1 MMRNPQRKARHALVY
16 IILAGLMLAA
26 TACTNIS
33 PSTFVSPVEP
43 PKPPA
48 AASESLSG
56 TLSGTVT
63 YLLRIALA
71 PDAVVEVT
79 LQDVSKAD
87 APAEVIS
94 TQTIETKG
102 AQAPIPYSLKYDP
115 AKIAAKN
122 TYAVRATITE
132 GGQLTWTSTKR
143 YPVLT
148 RGAPVDNVE
157 IIVEQVPQTG
167 AAATPDSA
175 ALPALT
181 GVLTGTVTYLQ
192 RIALPPNA
200 VIDVQLQDVSLQD
213 VPATVIAAERYVAED
228 RQVPI
233 PFELTYDPAGIDP
246 KHTYAVAARI
256 TVDGKLR
263 WINTQRYPVLTNGA
277 PVSGVE
283 VIVESVGG
291 SAGMQTLS
299 DLNGTVAYRQ
309 RIALPPNAIIEVSL
323 QDVSKMDVPAEVLDS
338 VQIPSAGRQVPIP
351 FTLHYDPAQI
361 DERYTYTVSARIT
374 VDGVL
379 TWISTTQNP
388 VLTRGAPTDNV
399 EIIVEQV
406 AQ

>member
-1 MMRNPQRKARHALVY
+1 MKRKHEQKAWHALAYV
-16 IILAGLMLAA
+16 ILAGLMIAA
-26 TACTNIS
+26 AACTYA
-33 PSTFVSPVEP
+33 PPVTAPTPEP
-43 PKPPA
+43 ATPET
-48 AASESLSG
+48 AASPSLSG
-56 TLSGTVT
+56 TLSGTVS
-63 YLLRIALA
+63 YLQRIALA
-71 PDAVVEVT
+71 PDAVVEVS

-87 APAEVIS
+87 APAKVLS
-94 TQTIETKG
+94 TQKIETQG
-102 AQAPIPYSLKYDP
+102 AQVPIPYALKYDP
-115 AKIAAKN
+115 SQILDRN

-132 GGQLTWTSTKR
+132 GGKLTWTSTQR

-157 IIVEQVPQTG
+157 ILVEQVPQAG
-167 AAATPDSA
+167 APATSDAA
-175 ALPALT
+175 ALPAPT

-192 RIALPPNA
+192 RIALPPDA

-213 VPATVIAAERYVAED
+213 VPATVIASERYIAEG
-228 RQVPI
+228 RQVPF

-263 WINTQRYPVLTNGA
+263 WINTQHLGVLTRGA
-277 PVSGVE
+277 PVTGVE

-291 SAGMQTLS
+291 SAGMKTLS
-299 DLNGTVAYRQ
+299 DLNGTVTYLK

-323 QDVSKMDVPAEVLDS
+323 QDVSKADAPAEVLDS

-361 DERYTYTVSARIT
+361 DERYTYAVSARIT

-379 TWISTTQNP
+379 TWISKTHNP